1 MTARTAAGG
10 FTLIELITVLLV
22 AVLATTAVGSRFFSG
37 NPSQILR
44 STAQNMVSA
53 LRSAQTEAIARQQPV
68 SVIFDTDS
76 KVYAISDSNQ
86 VYSLNEAIAISLV
99 VAEDEFT
106 SGKQGKIVFFAD
118 GSSTG
123 GRIKLELNRLI
134 QQIDINWI
142 TGHIKM
148 RDAN

>member
-76 KVYAISDSNQ
+76 KVYAVSDSNQ

-148 RDAN
+148 RNAN